1 MRPRTRLLTAVLFGD
16 AVALLVQIP
25 ASTEDEEG
33 AWYLRWDA
41 LAESGEHFAQGLRER
56 LGGRGLRLHL
66 DFGLS
71 SWVPM
76 FSGEKY
82 LALGAAGGPS
92 SFVEWR
98 HLVGHLYA
106 LVASYRPDRALQLEL
121 APFAANGAGQV
132 GLFLLQSPSPQM
144 WRFLPQSIQEA
155 WLRFPKFRAHVLLHD
170 VSGWDVP
177 LWRRHLGKAFGA
189 LGGFHWCGTVN
200 RNPELNPRL
209 AERRQNDNYFNKV
222 FTMLDVA
229 KHQGYR
235 WVVKLDD
242 DIFLPPFS
250 LMSLVRSGPLG
261 DYLGCGA
268 VLPLTQNGIPSA
280 EIFAR
285 AWLQE
290 EDREAL
296 FRCFAG
302 SSGQFCL
309 PGSLMTCCWKAQPE
323 LGIPEVPVPDP
334 WDEISWYGEVAARFD
349 LKWHKNHPVSG
360 NLSCMLLALSLSLK
374 GIDAK
379 WLLPFHDKANI
390 IVDGEFSYP
399 YFANNIF
406 LMQTERYVRVL
417 QHPSCCSGTDERA
430 MNRLLHEERVP
441 LCFNQETFGVH
452 PAWGNFGQTLKNAIE
467 ADTVEALRRFMP
479 EAFFAVSDEPEEDK
493 VDMSL
498 GKRLFLSFAHRQ
510 MIALNYGRR
519 FGMSARRLF
528 VRGFCGR
535 AGNLR
540 RERRAEEQVERFNR
554 MLDLCA
560 AAEDFHGAE
569 RVLQRLVKE
578 STPNSLSFALVV
590 CASAEARDL
599 ARAEH
604 WLRRF
609 YAELGPE
616 SWQHPKVAQS
626 LQAAG
631 ARSLA
636 DAAASFG
643 AGGASAAPLGA
654 RRRFEALLEGNSDRE
669 EIERVFH
676 EALQEWEHSSTA
688 RKHLYQEY
696 LAFLVRGKEKEQVQS
711 RLQEMAALGFP
722 PDAISFG
729 VLINAVA
736 EKGKDVAY
744 ARDLF
749 RQAEESGVKPTLPL
763 LNSMLK
769 VCARAADVE
778 SAKAWFQ
785 KIHSASLKPNILSFN
800 HLLAACATSSM
811 SEAQE
816 ILKTMR
822 ANGLEPDGFSYG
834 SLVKAAARGEEA
846 ELWLRKAGE
855 AGVQA
860 DAGMYVAAMRA
871 YFQQPKEVKRLFE
884 EMRDRVPPTEQAW
897 LALAYAHATEGE
909 VERAEDAVFAVRKTW
924 GDRAELGTCLLFAY
938 AKKTMGQRSRKA
950 EVEFRRLAKHSAP
963 SAQAL
968 RYLRQAMGDKAAGA
982 LLRELGLAEA
992 E

>member
-132 GLFLLQSPSPQM
+132 GLVLLQSPSPQM

-177 LWRRHLGKAFGA
+177 LWRKHLGKAFGA
-189 LGGFHWCGTVN
+189 LGGFHWCGTAN

-323 LGIPEVPVPDP
+323 LGIPEVPVPHP

-479 EAFFAVSDEPEEDK
+479 EAFFAVSDEPEESE
-493 VDMSL
+493 VQ
-498 GKRLFLSFAHRQ
+498 LSTKQSSRNRNLIHGD
-510 MIALNYGRR
+510 GRR

-560 AAEDFHGAE
+560 AAEVTATPERELSPIADGWKALQGAKE
-569 RVLQRLVKE
+569 LGVLQ
-578 STPNSLSFALVV
+578 
-590 CASAEARDL
+590 
-599 ARAEH
+599 
-604 WLRRF
+604 
-609 YAELGPE
+609 G
-616 SWQHPKVAQS
+616 
-626 LQAAG
+626 
-631 ARSLA
+631 
-636 DAAASFG
+636 
-643 AGGASAAPLGA
+643 
-654 RRRFEALLEGNSDRE
+654 
-669 EIERVFH
+669 
-676 EALQEWEHSSTA
+676 
-688 RKHLYQEY
+688 
-696 LAFLVRGKEKEQVQS
+696 
-711 RLQEMAALGFP
+711 
-722 PDAISFG
+722 
-729 VLINAVA
+729 
-736 EKGKDVAY
+736 
-744 ARDLF
+744 
-749 RQAEESGVKPTLPL
+749 
-763 LNSMLK
+763 
-769 VCARAADVE
+769 
-778 SAKAWFQ
+778 
-785 KIHSASLKPNILSFN
+785 
-800 HLLAACATSSM
+800 
-811 SEAQE
+811 
-816 ILKTMR
+816 
-822 ANGLEPDGFSYG
+822 YG

-938 AKKTMGQRSRKA
+938 AKKMGQRSRKA